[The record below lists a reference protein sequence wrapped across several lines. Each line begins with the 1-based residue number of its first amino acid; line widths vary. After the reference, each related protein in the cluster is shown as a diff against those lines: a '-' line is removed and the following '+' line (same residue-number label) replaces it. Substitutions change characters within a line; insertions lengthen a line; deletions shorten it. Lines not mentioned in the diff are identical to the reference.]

1 MSSHSRLLYSS
12 LFVAAL
18 LGSAAT
24 AVSAGVPKP
33 DVTRPGVTKPGVTK
47 PEVTKPGVT
56 KPEVTK
62 PEVTKPEVTKPEV
75 TKPEVV
81 MQKVV
86 RDGISV
92 EFMPTVA
99 APGQGRP
106 DLMEGEDVDLRF
118 WIRGAAGERL
128 AGIKPA
134 AWIDARNDASNAASG
149 SDVCKQKV
157 QSFVSGTLNARPQV
171 DLNSYFILT
180 LNAEPVISVIDP
192 ILGFGGSRLFT
203 DIRLASPGFDWV
215 LSKDQRRLFVAMPLI
230 NQVAA
235 IDTDSWKVIK
245 NIDAGV
251 RPTHLAFAPDDK
263 MLWVSGQ
270 NADAAAPSVTVI
282 DAATLTVVSSLR
294 TGRGPHGLAFSPD
307 GGAAAV
313 TNGAEGTV
321 TLIDLKNVRAIKEL
335 QIGGFPAAIG
345 ASPLSGALYVGDARS
360 GTISVI
366 DPVKQ
371 RVTTH
376 MDGKPGLTTIRF
388 APNGRFGF
396 VTLPNA
402 NVVEVIDS
410 SNASIVSTIDVPKTP
425 DQITFT
431 ETFAY
436 VRSAGADT
444 VTMIRLADLGPG
456 RKPNLV
462 DFPSGQLPPSAA
474 MVSGTADAIISA
486 PQSGAVI
493 VANPADKLLYHYE
506 EGMAAPMGNYEAYG
520 QTPKAVLIVD
530 RSLRESAPGVF
541 SIKTQVPAAGM
552 YDVAFFLDSP
562 RVVHCFNLSVRS
574 NPALKK
580 LIIERKVAVQPLFK
594 PSTIHV
600 NEPVELKFKLTN
612 PVTGQTHDDVKDLRI
627 LTFAPGVWQ
636 KREFAHPLGA
646 GIYSITATVPQP
658 GIYYVFAECPSLGLK
673 VNALRP
679 VMLSAVA
686 AEDRKESP

>member
-1 MSSHSRLLYSS
+1 VSSHSRLLYSS

-33 DVTRPGVTKPGVTK
+33 DVTKPGVTK
-47 PEVTKPGVT
+47 PEAT

-62 PEVTKPEVTKPEV
+62 TEVTKPEATKPEV
-75 TKPEVV
+75 L

-106 DLMEGEDVDLRF
+106 DPMEGEDVDLRF
-118 WIRGAAGERL
+118 WVRGAAGERL

-171 DLNSYFILT
+171 DLNSYFILS

-251 RPTHLAFAPDDK
+251 RPTHIAFAPDGK
-263 MLWVSGQ
+263 TLWVAGQ

-282 DAATLTVVSSLR
+282 DAAALTVVSSLH

-307 GGAAAV
+307 GVAAAV

-321 TLIDLKNVRAIKEL
+321 TLIDLTNIRVIKEL
-335 QIGGFPAAIG
+335 QIGGFPATIG
-345 ASPLSGALYVGDARS
+345 ASPLSGALYVGDSRS

-366 DPVKQ
+366 DPAKH
-371 RVTTH
+371 RVTAH
-376 MDGKPGLTTIRF
+376 MDGKPGLTMIRF
-388 APNGRFGF
+388 APGGRFGF
-396 VTLPNA
+396 VTIPAA
-402 NVVEVIDS
+402 NLVEVIDS
-410 SNASIVSTIDVPKTP
+410 SNASIISTIDIPKTP
-425 DQITFT
+425 DQVTFT

-474 MVSGTADAIISA
+474 MVSGTADAIVAA

-520 QTPKAVLIVD
+520 QTPKAVLVVD

-574 NPALKK
+574 NPELKK
-580 LIIERKVAVQPLFK
+580 LIVERKVAVQPLFK

-612 PVTGQTHDDVKDLRI
+612 PVTGKTHDAVKDFRI
-627 LTFAPGVWQ
+627 LTLLAPGVWQ
-636 KREFAHPLGA
+636 ERKFAQPLGD
-646 GIYSITATVPQP
+646 GIYSVTATVPQP
-658 GIYYVFAECPSLGLK
+658 GIYYVFVECPSLGLRL
-673 VNALRP
+673 NAIRG

-686 AEDRKESP
+686 NEERKESP

>member
-1 MSSHSRLLYSS
+1 
-12 LFVAAL
+12 
-18 LGSAAT
+18 
-24 AVSAGVPKP
+24 
-33 DVTRPGVTKPGVTK
+33 VTKPGVTT
-47 PEVTKPGVT
+47 PEVTKPEVA

-62 PEVTKPEVTKPEV
+62 PEVAKPEVAV
-75 TKPEVV
+75 
-81 MQKVV
+81 QKVV

-92 EFMPTVA
+92 EFIPSVA

-106 DLMEGEDVDLRF
+106 DPMEGEDVDLRF

-134 AWIDARNDASNAASG
+134 AWIDARTDATNAASG

-171 DLNSYFILT
+171 DLNSYFILA
-180 LNAEPVISVIDP
+180 LNAEPVISVLDP
-192 ILGFGGSRLFT
+192 ILGFGGSRLYT

-263 MLWVSGQ
+263 TLWVAGQ

-282 DAATLTVVSSLR
+282 DAAALAVVSTLR
-294 TGRGPHGLAFSPD
+294 TGRGPHGLAFPND
-307 GGAAAV
+307 DVAAV
-313 TNGAEGTV
+313 TNGADGTV
-321 TLIDLKNVRAIKEL
+321 TLIDLMTLRAIKEVP
-335 QIGGFPAAIG
+335 IGGSPTAIG

-366 DPVKQ
+366 DPAKQ
-371 RVTTH
+371 QVSAH
-376 MDGKPGLTTIRF
+376 MDGKPGLTMIRF
-388 APNGRFGF
+388 APGGRFGF
-396 VTLPNA
+396 VTVPSA

-410 SNASIVSTIDVPKTP
+410 SNATIVSTIDIPKKP
-425 DQITFT
+425 DQVTFT

-436 VRSAGADT
+436 VRSADADT

-462 DFPSGQLPPSAA
+462 DFPSGQLPASAA
-474 MVSGTADAIISA
+474 KVEGNADAIIAA

-493 VANPADKLLYHYE
+493 VVNPADKLLYHYE
-506 EGMAAPMGNYEAYG
+506 EGMAAPMGNYQVYG
-520 QTPKAVLIVD
+520 QTPKAALVVD

-562 RVVHCFNLSVRS
+562 RVVHCFNLSVRG

-580 LIIERKVAVQPLFK
+580 LIAERKVVVQPLFK

-612 PVTGQTHDDVKDLRI
+612 PVTGKTHDAVKDFRV
-627 LTFAPGVWQ
+627 LTFLAPGVWQ
-636 KREFAHPLGA
+636 ERQFARPLGD
-646 GIYSITATVPQP
+646 GVYSVTATVPQP
-658 GIYYVFAECPSLGLK
+658 GIYYVFVECPSLGLRL
-673 VNALRP
+673 NALRA

-686 AEDRKESP
+686 ADARKESP